1 MEELENKYIELL
13 LKKCL
18 NFKKSKSL
26 FISYNKVNK
35 DFVEKVIMYAKK
47 LGVEDIGIDEE
58 DNEVK
63 HQKLKEETN
72 EEIEKDP
79 YFDKNKWNKY
89 AKKDANF
96 LILDTEFPGLYDD
109 IEPEKIAKAGY
120 INRETRKLF
129 REKEIT
135 YQIPWCIAA
144 LPNEMWAANI
154 FKNNKNAYEK
164 LFKVICQM
172 CMVDEKDP
180 IKSWD
185 NYLKKTDENTK
196 KLNDLKIKSL
206 TYKNNIG
213 TNLKI
218 YIPEDAIWTS
228 AAEDEDMFVNM
239 PSYEIFSSPDYKKT
253 EGIVYSSRPLV
264 YNGGEIDEFYLKFKN
279 GKVIDFDAKKGKDIL
294 KGIIESDANSCYLGE
309 VALVNY
315 DSPISNTGLVFGT
328 TLFDEN
334 ASCHLA
340 LGDGFSD
347 CIKDGIKKT
356 KDELLALGINQSTT
370 HVDFMIGTKDLNIE
384 AETSEGKKLIFKN
397 GNFII

>member
-79 YFDKNKWNKY
+79 YFDKNKWNEY
-89 AKKDANF
+89 AKKDASF

-384 AETSEGKKLIFKN
+384 AETGEGKKLIFKN

>member
-79 YFDKNKWNKY
+79 YFDKNKWNEY
-89 AKKDANF
+89 AKKDASF

-129 REKEIT
+129 REKETT

-154 FKNNKNAYEK
+154 FKNNKNAYKK